1 MQRGKYSLIVELKYL
16 NGNNSNK
23 EFCTADDKK
32 MLEDVA
38 TNIVQSEGVRKII
51 RFQFSLE
58 DKPVSGFLGFQR
70 NAYIISSDQ
79 VEEI

>member
-1 MQRGKYSLIVELKYL
+1 
-16 NGNNSNK
+16 
-23 EFCTADDKK
+23 

-51 RFQFSLE
+51 RFQSSLE

>member
-16 NGNNSNK
+16 DGNNLNK
-23 EFCTADDKK
+23 EFCTSDDKK
-32 MLEDVA
+32 ALEDVA
-38 TNIVQSEGVRKII
+38 TNIVQSEGVRKTI
-51 RFQFSLE
+51 RFQSSLE
-58 DKPVSGFLGFQR
+58 DKPVSVFLGFQR